1 MWIKSKWRSM
11 TKIFVETI
19 PTIFTCC
26 DTLLVAEDVASAAR
40 FQNERRRCEHLAWRR
55 IVRRELGRDVHI
67 SYNEVGAPKVDKDNI
82 YISVSHCRD
91 AVAVAIAD
99 CSIGID
105 IESLDRDFERVKE
118 RYMCD
123 SEMSLCTDKNWAAYA
138 WIAKEAMY
146 KLYGKQGVELREEL
160 IIESFDQA
168 TLTLHGRLNNS
179 DVARVEISLYDN
191 TAVAVA
197 TLEDN

>member
-1 MWIKSKWRSM
+1 M

-82 YISVSHCRD
+82 YISVYVCINYS
-91 AVAVAIAD
+91 
-99 CSIGID
+99 
-105 IESLDRDFERVKE
+105 
-118 RYMCD
+118 
-123 SEMSLCTDKNWAAYA
+123 
-138 WIAKEAMY
+138 
-146 KLYGKQGVELREEL
+146 
-160 IIESFDQA
+160 
-168 TLTLHGRLNNS
+168 
-179 DVARVEISLYDN
+179 
-191 TAVAVA
+191 
-197 TLEDN
+197 